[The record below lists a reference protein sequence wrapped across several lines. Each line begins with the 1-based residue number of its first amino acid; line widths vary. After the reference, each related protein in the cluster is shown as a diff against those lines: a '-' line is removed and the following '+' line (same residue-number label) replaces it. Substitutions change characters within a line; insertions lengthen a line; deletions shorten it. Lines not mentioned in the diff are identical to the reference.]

1 MSNTKNE
8 ILKLK
13 ILNALLRK
21 AETVASCGSIYAM
34 VEINDIEY
42 VLNDIFSKEQVENE
56 EC

>member
-42 VLNDIFSKEQVENE
+42 ILNDIFSKEQVENE
-56 EC
+56 